1 MESRPASGQGSPAT
15 SWPRWHSSSPPG
27 RQLRRPPRSC
37 RASPTFSPGGLK
49 VLCNSA
55 RDGLK
60 ESELP
65 RAGDFMKHI
74 LDSEFR
80 YRPSFDTD
88 VRKTFEKARRQQQQV
103 RPQDQATAAPEIKV
117 KVLKLEQLKK
127 AST

>member
-1 MESRPASGQGSPAT
+1 
-15 SWPRWHSSSPPG
+15 
-27 RQLRRPPRSC
+27 
-37 RASPTFSPGGLK
+37 
-49 VLCNSA
+49 
-55 RDGLK
+55 
-60 ESELP
+60 
-65 RAGDFMKHI
+65 MKHI